1 MATSRG
7 TFQRVKIHDCPD
19 VVVAVREVVEVGFV
33 VVVVVGS
40 DADEAAA
47 AVGDVVVEVVVTL
60 FVLTATDAECATVS
74 EATRNPRPAAAAA
87 EPIAAVAITLRT
99 RLEARSRSRPAWRC
113 ARLRDSWDWAT
124 SNLPR
129 LDWKYIHSNG
139 LVSPLDKAKQGPTV
153 GWAVPHL

>member
-7 TFQRVKIHDCPD
+7 TFQREKIHDCPD

-47 AVGDVVVEVVVTL
+47 AVVEVVVVAVTL
-60 FVLTATDAECATVS
+60 LVLTATDAECATVS

-99 RLEARSRSRPAWRC
+99 RLEARSRSKPAWRDV
-113 ARLRDSWDWAT
+113 RLPDSWDCAM

-129 LDWKYIHSNG
+129 LDWKHIHSNG
-139 LVSPLDKAKQGPTV
+139 LVSPLDKAKQGATV
-153 GWAVPHL
+153 GRAVSHL